1 MYYNQSLHSFCLC
14 FLAVFRPAGAGICGA
29 VLLPGI
35 VGRS

>member
-1 MYYNQSLHSFCLC
+1 MYYNQSLHSFYLC
-14 FLAVFRPAGAGICGA
+14 FLAAFRSAGARICGI